1 MLGNT
6 LNPEQPLR
14 LATSPHGVQVEMLSQ
29 LGILPVLVL

>member
-1 MLGNT
+1 MLGST

-14 LATSPHGVQVEMLSQ
+14 LATSPHRAQVEMLSQ

>member
-1 MLGNT
+1 MLGST

-14 LATSPHGVQVEMLSQ
+14 LATSPHRAQVEMSQ